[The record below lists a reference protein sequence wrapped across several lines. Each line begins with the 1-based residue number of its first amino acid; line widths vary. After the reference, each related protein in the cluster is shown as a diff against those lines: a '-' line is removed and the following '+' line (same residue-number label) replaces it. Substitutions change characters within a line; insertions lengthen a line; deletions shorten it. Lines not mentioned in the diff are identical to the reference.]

1 MLQIL
6 AFALGLFS
14 QCHTAVPDADSY
26 AQRFL
31 TCVEIGIKAEM
42 SGVDPSIPIALAMT
56 ESGFTNPTR
65 KNGATGPLQIM
76 PKYLCPKEGECDV
89 VQVGVDFLHK
99 LLKKH
104 SLRGTLCVYAHGP
117 SKLQQCL
124 RRECTKTRYI
134 NLVESNVR
142 KVQVTRPD
150 RMWQRLKE
158 WYKT

>member
-1 MLQIL
+1 MLPIL

-14 QCHTAVPDADSY
+14 QCRTAVPDADSY

-31 TCVEIGIKAEM
+31 TCVEIGVKAEM
-42 SGVDPSIPIALAMT
+42 TGVDPAIPIALAMT
-56 ESGFTNPTR
+56 ESGFLDVTR
-65 KNGATGPLQIM
+65 KNGVTGPLQIT
-76 PKYLCPKEGECDV
+76 PKYFCPKEGECDSI
-89 VQVGVDFLHK
+89 QVGVDFLK
-99 LLKKH
+99 SLLQKH

-134 NLVESNVR
+134 NLVESNVK
-142 KVQVTRPD
+142 KVQVTWPD

-158 WYKT
+158 WHKT